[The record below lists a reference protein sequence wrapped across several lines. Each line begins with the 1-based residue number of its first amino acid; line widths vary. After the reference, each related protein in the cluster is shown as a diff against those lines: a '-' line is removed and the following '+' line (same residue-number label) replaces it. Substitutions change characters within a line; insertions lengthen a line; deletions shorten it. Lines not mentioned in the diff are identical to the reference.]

1 MENGAVKRYLGLTW
15 LLWGDGK
22 GKTTAAIGAA
32 VRALGH
38 GLRVHL
44 IQFLKAGPS
53 GGGELS
59 GELKILNEL
68 PGFSSE
74 QHSAED
80 WVAAELSDDQQA
92 ALERAV
98 WSTRQVLSSGDH
110 DLVILDEVLYAVSLG
125 GISAAT
131 VLDLL
136 RHKAPHTEVILTGGW
151 SEVPELI
158 PIADLVTEMKKVK
171 HPFDLGIAARK
182 GVEY

>member
-1 MENGAVKRYLGLTW
+1 MKRHLGLTW
-15 LLWGDGK
+15 VLWGDGK

-59 GELKILNEL
+59 GELKVLNEV

-74 QHSAED
+74 QHSAGG
-80 WVAAELSDDQQA
+80 WVVAELSDDQQA
-92 ALERAV
+92 ALERGISSA
-98 WSTRQVLSSGDH
+98 RQVLSSGEY

-125 GISAAT
+125 GIATTT

-136 RHKAPHTEVILTGGW
+136 RHRAPHTEVILTGGW

-158 PIADLVTEMKKVK
+158 PVADLVTEMKKVK